1 MEQRDGLP
9 AGISFA
15 GSSAGMVKPANQLFN
30 YNAACPSKVGTI
42 LANDSLCFNW
52 LAVWPCR
59 LLLRG
64 KEKIIMKRNI
74 RVSLAFVSFNSD
86 QFNSFVMLVLVCL
99 KTNPLF
105 PNLPVS
111 LAVLGTMLTAY
122 QNAMTAAAM
131 GGPKDTAVLG
141 ETRDTLNGA
150 MRQTAGYIQS
160 LGLTNESDLLSSGFD
175 IIVPGKHPSQPL
187 TQPVFSLDN
196 SVSGK
201 LGVFLE
207 AVPHAKAY
215 HVQFCTGTAPWVDLG
230 IFPNTKNIIVPNLT
244 PGTVYSV
251 RVQAIG
257 GSTQYSV
264 WSGVNSLM
272 ST

>member
-1 MEQRDGLP
+1 
-9 AGISFA
+9 
-15 GSSAGMVKPANQLFN
+15 
-30 YNAACPSKVGTI
+30 
-42 LANDSLCFNW
+42 
-52 LAVWPCR
+52 
-59 LLLRG
+59 
-64 KEKIIMKRNI
+64 
-74 RVSLAFVSFNSD
+74 
-86 QFNSFVMLVLVCL
+86 
-99 KTNPLF
+99 
-105 PNLPVS
+105 
-111 LAVLGTMLTAY
+111 
-122 QNAMTAAAM
+122 
-131 GGPKDTAVLG
+131 
-141 ETRDTLNGA
+141 
-150 MRQTAGYIQS
+150 
-160 LGLTNESDLLSSGFD
+160 
-175 IIVPGKHPSQPL
+175 L

>member
-1 MEQRDGLP
+1 VLQL
-9 AGISFA
+9 AGRVA
-15 GSSAGMVKPANQLFN
+15 
-30 YNAACPSKVGTI
+30 
-42 LANDSLCFNW
+42 
-52 LAVWPCR
+52 CR

-64 KEKIIMKRNI
+64 KEEIIMKRNI
-74 RVSLAFVSFNSD
+74 RVSLAFVSYNSD

-99 KTNPLF
+99 KNNPLF
-105 PNLPVS
+105 PTLPVT
-111 LAVLGTMLTAY
+111 LTVLGTMLTAY

-131 GGPKDTAVLG
+131 GGPKDTAVLA

-201 LGVFLE
+201 LGVFLA

-257 GSTQYSV
+257 GSTQYSI
-264 WSGVNSLM
+264 WSGVVSIM